1 MAAKHILVGV
11 DFSEQSRRT
20 VEAVCEYA
28 KANQSKITLIYV
40 TDPRAFVPPQAV
52 LLPEP
57 TAPTEETHK
66 AELDELR
73 DELLAGLDARTIVVK
88 DHAPA
93 RAICNYAK
101 DNDVDLI
108 AIGSHG
114 YGRVELW
121 LIGSVAERV
130 VRHAHCSV
138 VVVRQ

>member
-11 DFSEQSRRT
+11 DFSEHSRRT
-20 VEAVCEYA
+20 IEAVCEYA

-52 LLPEP
+52 LLPERA
-57 TAPTEETHK
+57 APTEETHK

-73 DELLAGLDARTIVVK
+73 DELLAGLDAHTVVLE

-114 YGRVELW
+114 HGRVELW

-130 VRHAHCSV
+130 VRHARCNV
-138 VVVRQ
+138 FVFRR